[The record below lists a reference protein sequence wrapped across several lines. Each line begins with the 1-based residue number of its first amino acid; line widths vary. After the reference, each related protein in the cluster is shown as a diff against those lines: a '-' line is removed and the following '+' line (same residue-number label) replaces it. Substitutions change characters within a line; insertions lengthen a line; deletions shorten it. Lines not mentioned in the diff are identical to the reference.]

1 MVIGSEIKTKEY
13 VYECK
18 LNKIELLKPD
28 INLSEKDYTLNE
40 FGIRYPLSGIKN
52 LGNSTVSSILE
63 ERKKGPFQDI
73 YDFYL
78 HKIMLL

>member
-28 INLSEKDYTLNE
+28 INFHTPTNT
-40 FGIRYPLSGIKN
+40 
-52 LGNSTVSSILE
+52 NSVIISRME
-63 ERKKGPFQDI
+63 V
-73 YDFYL
+73 
-78 HKIMLL
+78 